1 MELVFILTL
10 GITEDRK
17 RLGISGYFKQII
29 QGDVSFPKMSPTT
42 YNNKNKKEENDE
54 VNDNEVPLI
63 ESSEEEN
70 TLTDEDIKMKGEEGL
85 ENMKKLIK
93 EVKVSKVTKANLKQY
108 LQQINSYVN
117 KLKQSNSATTPV

>member
-1 MELVFILTL
+1 M
-10 GITEDRK
+10 
-17 RLGISGYFKQII
+17 
-29 QGDVSFPKMSPTT
+29 
-42 YNNKNKKEENDE
+42 
-54 VNDNEVPLI
+54 

-70 TLTDEDIKMKGEEGL
+70 TLTDEDIRMKGEEGL
-85 ENMKKLIK
+85 VNMKKLIK